1 MRPTLAAF
9 RSTFL
14 VLGYVALV
22 SVISTVV
29 LAHGGNDH
37 IRGVV
42 TSISAQSVTVE
53 VANKA
58 TKTFTL
64 TAKTTIQLSGKPAH
78 LADVKVGDRVV
89 IDVPEKTTQAL
100 LIQVGAAPKAAPATA
115 PTSATVKK

>member
-14 VLGYVALV
+14 VLRYVALV

-37 IRGVV
+37 IRGIV

-100 LIQVGAAPKAAPATA
+100 LIQIGAAPKAPAG
-115 PTSATVKK
+115 KKVP

>member
-1 MRPTLAAF
+1 MTPTLAAF

-14 VLGYVALV
+14 ALRSLALV

-29 LAHGGNDH
+29 FAHGGNDH

-64 TAKTTIQLSGKPAH
+64 TAKTTIQSSGKPAH

-100 LIQVGAAPKAAPATA
+100 LIQVGAAPKAAP
-115 PTSATVKK
+115 TSAAVKK